1 MYHTTDKM
9 RKDTMLTC
17 IKSSGRNYELK
28 IYGEENEAV
37 DAHYGFRGLHF
48 LSKMCNGFFLE

>member
-48 LSKMCNGFFLE
+48 LSKMCNGFF